1 MNQLMYERP
10 THLNNIGRNS
20 GNLEKSKNLSPS
32 RRNTE
37 LVTESME
44 TGKTIESKDVPGKEM
59 IAESRARKIK
69 STKKMG
75 SDSVYS

>member
-1 MNQLMYERP
+1 MKELIYERP

-20 GNLEKSKNLSPS
+20 GALEKSKNPSPS

-44 TGKTIESKDVPGKEM
+44 TGKTIESKETPAKEVPM
-59 IAESRARKIK
+59 ESRTRKIK

-75 SDSVYS
+75 SDSVYQ